1 MVKNIFEG
9 FYDKKYIN
17 LQTFKKNGEIV
28 STPVWFVLRNNEI
41 FFRSDENSGKVKRI
55 RNNNNVKVSVCDVR
69 GNIKGQT
76 YAAIANF
83 QDKSRYEEINSLFDK
98 KYNLLSHI
106 LKIFYK
112 LKKIKLV
119 ILSIT
124 LSINVNK

>member
-28 STPVWFVLRNNEI
+28 STPVWFVLKNNEI
-41 FFRSDENSGKVKRI
+41 FFRSDGNSGKVKRI
-55 RNNNNVKVSVCDVR
+55 RNNNKIKASICDIR

-76 YAAIANF
+76 YTGIANF
-83 QDKSRYEEINSLFDK
+83 QDKSRYNEINSLFDK
-98 KYNLLSHI
+98 KYSLLSPI
-106 LKIFYK
+106 LKIVYK
-112 LKKIKLV
+112 LRKINLV

-124 LSINVNK
+124 FNTNMNN

>member
-28 STPVWFVLRNNEI
+28 STPVWFVLKNNEI
-41 FFRSDENSGKVKRI
+41 FFRSDGNSGKVKRI
-55 RNNNNVKVSVCDVR
+55 RNNNNIKASICDIR

-76 YAAIANF
+76 YTGIANF
-83 QDKSRYEEINSLFDK
+83 QDKSRFNEINSLFDK
-98 KYNLLSHI
+98 KYSLLSPI
-106 LKIFYK
+106 LKIVYK
-112 LKKIKLV
+112 LRKINLV

-124 LSINVNK
+124 FNTNMNK

>member
-28 STPVWFVLRNNEI
+28 STPVWFVLKNNEI
-41 FFRSDENSGKVKRI
+41 FFRSDGNSGKVKRI
-55 RNNNNVKVSVCDVR
+55 RNNNNIKASICDIR

-76 YAAIANF
+76 YTGIANF
-83 QDKSRYEEINSLFDK
+83 QDKSRYNEINSLFDK
-98 KYNLLSHI
+98 KYSLLSPI
-106 LKIFYK
+106 LKIVYK
-112 LKKIKLV
+112 LRKINLV

-124 LSINVNK
+124 FNTNMNK

>member
-28 STPVWFVLRNNEI
+28 STPVWFVLKNNEI
-41 FFRSDENSGKVKRI
+41 FFRSDGNSGKVKRI
-55 RNNNNVKVSVCDVR
+55 RNNNKIKASICDIR

-76 YAAIANF
+76 YTGIANF
-83 QDKSRYEEINSLFDK
+83 QDKSRYNEINSLFDK
-98 KYNLLSHI
+98 KYSLLSPI
-106 LKIFYK
+106 LKIVYK
-112 LKKIKLV
+112 LRKINLV

-124 LSINVNK
+124 FNTNMNK